1 MRKGFLLS
9 PSPKK
14 VEEKV
19 VSPSKEGKEAS
30 KEGKEAKDVI
40 EGNKENVKSIK
51 PEQVI

>member
-19 VSPSKEGKEAS
+19 VSPSKEGKEA
-30 KEGKEAKDVI
+30 KDVH